1 MESPSKDVVYL
12 QPRYSPMDLWG
23 VSVDKK
29 TLATSYIYTI
39 FKQNN
44 IYDLFFYPKSIA
56 PSMFIKN
63 MYNFFLQS
71 HTMGSSKKH
80 IFVEMCL

>member
-1 MESPSKDVVYL
+1 MLFIYNQDIHPWTFEGS
-12 QPRYSPMDLWG
+12 LWT
-23 VSVDKK
+23 KK